1 MKALVWLALV
11 LLVLCAAA
19 AVQARPAQAAGG
31 GEFEQRMLDIRP
43 VDPQEFIDRAGS
55 VTEKVW
61 LLARAYSVPMVVVSL
76 VGGALLIL
84 AGAVLGKGV
93 ARAGTG
99 MIFAGL
105 LAFVLINF
113 APEIAG
119 LARALAASIVGGAVK

>member
-11 LLVLCAAA
+11 AFVLVGAAALAARPAAA
-19 AVQARPAQAAGG
+19 AD
-31 GEFEQRMLDIRP
+31 ENSFERRMLDIRP

-61 LLARAYSVPMVVVSL
+61 LVARAYSVPMVVISL

-119 LARALAASIVGGAVK
+119 LARALAASVVGGAVR